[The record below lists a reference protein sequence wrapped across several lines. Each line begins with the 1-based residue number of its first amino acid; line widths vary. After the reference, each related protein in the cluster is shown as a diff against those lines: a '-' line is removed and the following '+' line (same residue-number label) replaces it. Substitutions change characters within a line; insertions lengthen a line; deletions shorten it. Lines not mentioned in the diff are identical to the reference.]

1 MIFILNQWHKKFGKS
16 QEPTIGQNTGKS
28 DFFCMTL
35 RKTRAGVGGGGGVLF
50 YSKTVQVSF
59 WNMET

>member
-35 RKTRAGVGGGGGVLF
+35 RKTRAGVGGGRGGFIL
-50 YSKTVQVSF
+50 
-59 WNMET
+59 

>member
-28 DFFCMTL
+28 DFCMTL
-35 RKTRAGVGGGGGVLF
+35 RKTRAGVGGGVYFIAKL
-50 YSKTVQVSF
+50 YK
-59 WNMET
+59 